1 MTEKEI
7 LIEKFYQLLNSSST
21 SENDI
26 QTFLETNS
34 SLIPLPFILNH
45 ALNGN
50 SVISKLNLGNTYVT
64 DFAYLTKSTVKWQLV
79 LIELE
84 ESKKKFFTKENL
96 FSAEFNR
103 ALAQIDDWKIYCDKY
118 KDRIMKQTNAVDSRT
133 EGTVFPRVVSKP
145 FFDHVLASVMK
156 IKASPLNSDTK
167 VQVYS

>member
-50 SVISKLNLGNTYVT
+50 SVISKLNL
-64 DFAYLTKSTVKWQLV
+64 
-79 LIELE
+79 
-84 ESKKKFFTKENL
+84 
-96 FSAEFNR
+96 
-103 ALAQIDDWKIYCDKY
+103 
-118 KDRIMKQTNAVDSRT
+118 
-133 EGTVFPRVVSKP
+133 
-145 FFDHVLASVMK
+145 
-156 IKASPLNSDTK
+156 
-167 VQVYS
+167 